1 MFRYIIKRIGYMF
14 ITLFIVISVVFFL
27 VRLLPGTPFN
37 EQKLNAEQ
45 IAQLQAQYGLD
56 DPVPVQY
63 VRYLTGVF
71 QGKLGISF
79 KQAGQTVEGIIKLR
93 LGPSALLG
101 AQALVLGSVVG
112 LMLGIVAALNRNSI
126 WDYLCTILCV
136 LGVSVPSFVVAAT
149 LQLYL
154 AAKSKLGLFPI
165 TWGVPLGSDFRYI
178 WTILPS
184 IALSFFTVASVAR
197 FARTELV
204 EVLNSEYIITA
215 KAKGLSK
222 ATVILKHALRN
233 ALIPVITVL
242 GPLAAGLL
250 TGSLVV
256 EKVFAV
262 PGIGDLLVTAIN
274 TNDLFII
281 SGVAIVYSAFY
292 IAVILIVDVLYGII
306 DPRIRLAGGN

>member
-1 MFRYIIKRIGYMF
+1 M
-14 ITLFIVISVVFFL
+14 
-27 VRLLPGTPFN
+27 
-37 EQKLNAEQ
+37 
-45 IAQLQAQYGLD
+45 
-56 DPVPVQY
+56 
-63 VRYLTGVF
+63 
-71 QGKLGISF
+71 
-79 KQAGQTVEGIIKLR
+79 
-93 LGPSALLG
+93 
-101 AQALVLGSVVG
+101 
-112 LMLGIVAALNRNSI
+112 GIVAALNRNSI

-149 LQLYL
+149 LQLCL
-154 AAKSKLGLFPI
+154 GAKFSLFPI

-184 IALSFFTVASVAR
+184 IALSFFTIANVAR
-197 FARTELV
+197 FTRTELV

-262 PGIGDLLVTAIN
+262 PGIGDLLVNAIN

-281 SGVAIVYSAFY
+281 SGVVHSI
-292 IAVILIVDVLYGII
+292 
-306 DPRIRLAGGN
+306 

>member
-1 MFRYIIKRIGYMF
+1 MFRYIMKRIGYMF

-37 EQKLNAEQ
+37 EEKLNAEQ

-71 QGKLGISF
+71 QGKLCISF

-93 LGPSALLG
+93 IGPSAMLG
-101 AQALVLGSVVG
+101 TQALVLGSVVG
-112 LMLGIVAALNRNSI
+112 LILGIVAALNRNSI

-154 AAKSKLGLFPI
+154 GAKFSLFPI

-184 IALSFFTVASVAR
+184 IALSFFTIANVAR
-197 FARTELV
+197 FTRTELV

-262 PGIGDLLVTAIN
+262 PGIGDLLVNAIN

-281 SGVAIVYSAFY
+281 SGVAIIYSAFY
-292 IAVILIVDVLYGII
+292 ITVILIVDVLYGVI

>member
-1 MFRYIIKRIGYMF
+1 MFRYIMKRIGYMF

-37 EQKLNAEQ
+37 EEKLNAEQ

-71 QGKLGISF
+71 QGILGISF

-93 LGPSALLG
+93 IGPSAMLG
-101 AQALVLGSVVG
+101 TQALVLGAVVG
-112 LMLGIVAALNRNSI
+112 LILGIGAALNRNSI

-154 AAKSKLGLFPI
+154 GAKFRLFPI
-165 TWGVPLGSDFRYI
+165 TWAVPLGSDFRYI

-184 IALSFFTVASVAR
+184 IALSFFTIANVAR
-197 FARTELV
+197 FTRTELV

-222 ATVILKHALRN
+222 STVILKHALRN

-262 PGIGDLLVTAIN
+262 PGIGDLLVNAIN

-281 SGVAIVYSAFY
+281 SGVAIIYSAFY
-292 IAVILIVDVLYGII
+292 ITVILIVDVLYGVI

>member
-1 MFRYIIKRIGYMF
+1 MFRYIMKRIGYMF

-37 EQKLNAEQ
+37 EEKLNAEQ

-93 LGPSALLG
+93 IGPSAMLG

-112 LMLGIVAALNRNSI
+112 LILGIVAALNRNSI

-154 AAKSKLGLFPI
+154 GAKFSLFPI

-184 IALSFFTVASVAR
+184 IALSFFTIANVAR
-197 FARTELV
+197 FTRTELV

-222 ATVILKHALRN
+222 A
-233 ALIPVITVL
+233 TVL

-262 PGIGDLLVTAIN
+262 PGIGDLLVNAIN

-281 SGVAIVYSAFY
+281 SGVAIIYSAFY
-292 IAVILIVDVLYGII
+292 ITVILIVDVLYGVI

>member
-1 MFRYIIKRIGYMF
+1 MLRYIIKRIGYMF

-45 IAQLQAQYGLD
+45 IAQLESQYGLD

-63 VRYLTGVF
+63 VRYLTDVF

-79 KQAGQTVEGIIKLR
+79 KQSGQTVEGIIKLR
-93 LGPSALLG
+93 LGPSAMLG
-101 AQALVLGSVVG
+101 AQALVLGSAVG
-112 LMLGIVAALNRNSI
+112 LILGIIAALNRNSI
-126 WDYLCTILCV
+126 LDYLCTILCV

-149 LQLYL
+149 LQLFL
-154 AAKSKLGLFPI
+154 GAKFNIFPI
-165 TWGVPLGSDFRYI
+165 AWGVPLGSDFKYT

-184 IALSFFTVASVAR
+184 IALSFFTIASVAR
-197 FARTELV
+197 FTRTELV

-292 IAVILIVDVLYGII
+292 ISVILIVDVLYGII

>member
-1 MFRYIIKRIGYMF
+1 MFRYIMKRIGYMF

-37 EQKLNAEQ
+37 EEKLNAEQ

-93 LGPSALLG
+93 IGPSA
-101 AQALVLGSVVG
+101 
-112 LMLGIVAALNRNSI
+112 MLGALNRNSI

-154 AAKSKLGLFPI
+154 GAKFSLFPI

-184 IALSFFTVASVAR
+184 IALSFFTIANVAR
-197 FARTELV
+197 FTRTELV

-222 ATVILKHALRN
+222 STVILKHALRN

-262 PGIGDLLVTAIN
+262 PGIGDLLVNAIN

-281 SGVAIVYSAFY
+281 SGVAIIYSAFY
-292 IAVILIVDVLYGII
+292 ITVILIVDVLYGVI

>member
-1 MFRYIIKRIGYMF
+1 M
-14 ITLFIVISVVFFL
+14 L
-27 VRLLPGTPFN
+27 GT
-37 EQKLNAEQ
+37 
-45 IAQLQAQYGLD
+45 
-56 DPVPVQY
+56 
-63 VRYLTGVF
+63 
-71 QGKLGISF
+71 
-79 KQAGQTVEGIIKLR
+79 
-93 LGPSALLG
+93 
-101 AQALVLGSVVG
+101 QALVLGSVVG
-112 LMLGIVAALNRNSI
+112 LILGIVAALNRNSI

-154 AAKSKLGLFPI
+154 GAKFRLFPI

-184 IALSFFTVASVAR
+184 IALSFFTITNVAR
-197 FARTELV
+197 FTRTELV

-222 ATVILKHALRN
+222 STVILKHALRN

-262 PGIGDLLVTAIN
+262 PGIGDLLVNAIN

-281 SGVAIVYSAFY
+281 SGVAIIYSAFY
-292 IAVILIVDVLYGII
+292 ITVILIVDVLYGVI

>member
-1 MFRYIIKRIGYMF
+1 M
-14 ITLFIVISVVFFL
+14 L
-27 VRLLPGTPFN
+27 GT
-37 EQKLNAEQ
+37 
-45 IAQLQAQYGLD
+45 
-56 DPVPVQY
+56 
-63 VRYLTGVF
+63 
-71 QGKLGISF
+71 
-79 KQAGQTVEGIIKLR
+79 
-93 LGPSALLG
+93 
-101 AQALVLGSVVG
+101 QALVLGSVVG
-112 LMLGIVAALNRNSI
+112 LILGIVAALNRNSI

-154 AAKSKLGLFPI
+154 GAKFRLFPI

-184 IALSFFTVASVAR
+184 IALSFFTIANVAR
-197 FARTELV
+197 FTRTELV

-222 ATVILKHALRN
+222 STVILKHALRN

-256 EKVFAV
+256 EKFL
-262 PGIGDLLVTAIN
+262 PFLV
-274 TNDLFII
+274 
-281 SGVAIVYSAFY
+281 
-292 IAVILIVDVLYGII
+292 
-306 DPRIRLAGGN
+306 